1 MSQHLGQ
8 NIAQVCIHNWSQ
20 LAGSEYV
27 QLHSTVSICSYI
39 QPTNLPTN
47 LPTYLPTYQ
56 PTNEPPYKL
65 EMQLRLFSQKSKKK
79 TGIPSPIFGWKNN
92 EKPRYTTVS
101 YGFLMFLV
109 DFYFKCWRW
118 PEAYP
123 GRQLWGGL
131 VGSLSAAVASFVN
144 WKGRFVGSPL
154 SSEPKTCVCCF
165 FFNCIQS
172 QFIGLSF
179 CSCDCSWRPVE
190 FGRNR
195 NNNTQDYI
203 LRYLSYIQ

>member
-1 MSQHLGQ
+1 
-8 NIAQVCIHNWSQ
+8 
-20 LAGSEYV
+20 
-27 QLHSTVSICSYI
+27 
-39 QPTNLPTN
+39 
-47 LPTYLPTYQ
+47 
-56 PTNEPPYKL
+56 
-65 EMQLRLFSQKSKKK
+65 MQLRLFSQKSKKK

-165 FFNCIQS
+165 FFKLYTVTIHR
-172 QFIGLSF
+172 FIFLF
-179 CSCDCSWRPVE
+179 LWLFLKTCWVREKPKQQHTRLHFALFVVY
-190 FGRNR
+190 
-195 NNNTQDYI
+195 TVAH
-203 LRYLSYIQ
+203 

>member
-1 MSQHLGQ
+1 MSQYLGQ

-39 QPTNLPTN
+39 QPTNQPTN
-47 LPTYLPTYQ
+47 LPTYQ
-56 PTNEPPYKL
+56 PTNQWTSIQTWDATQVVLPEIEKNRNPESHIWL
-65 EMQLRLFSQKSKKK
+65 EKQ
-79 TGIPSPIFGWKNN
+79 WK
-92 EKPRYTTVS
+92 TTVS

-109 DFYFKCWRW
+109 DFYFK
-118 PEAYP
+118 PVLETT
-123 GRQLWGGL
+123 GGL
-131 VGSLSAAVASFVN
+131 SWTTALRRTCRKPQRSGGQFCELEGQVCRNSLVFGTKN
-144 WKGRFVGSPL
+144 MCML
-154 SSEPKTCVCCF
+154 S

-172 QFIGLSF
+172 QFIGFSF
-179 CSCDCSWRPVE
+179 FSGDCSWRPVE